1 MECTNIIPDRF
12 PIAGLF
18 KIKLCRRKIIVC
30 GTPFFC
36 IRRRGKG
43 KSEKKFVI
51 TVKKLQLCTGFYPAP
66 VVQWIE

>member
-30 GTPFFC
+30 GAPFFASAEGG
-36 IRRRGKG
+36 RGNLRKN
-43 KSEKKFVI
+43 
-51 TVKKLQLCTGFYPAP
+51 L
-66 VVQWIE
+66 